1 MVKSTQK
8 GNQFEKEVKT
18 ILEGDGY
25 LVEGQH
31 RKVMWI
37 RDKFTGAMKMI
48 MCGRDIFGVD
58 LIAKKLGEKTRWIQ
72 VSTLSQKSAKQ
83 KQVLIFPWT
92 LEHESVELWLRLD
105 GKRSFRVFILVT
117 ADTATGLGLDHRSQ
131 FVEAEQRDLKR
142 SNKDEK
148 DTNGPK
154 GLEGEV
160 ASEYPE

>member
-1 MVKSTQK
+1 MMKSTQK
-8 GNQFEKEVKT
+8 GNQYEKEVKT

-37 RDKFTGAMKMI
+37 RDKYTGAMKMI
-48 MCGRDIFGVD
+48 MAGRDIFGVD
-58 LIAKKLGEKTRWIQ
+58 LIAKKLGERTRWIQ

-83 KQVLIFPWT
+83 KQVLVFPWT
-92 LEHESVELWLRLD
+92 LEHESVELWLRLE

-117 ADTATGLGLDHRSQ
+117 ADTATGMGLDHRIQ
-131 FVEAEQRDLKR
+131 FVEADQRDLKR
-142 SNKDEK
+142 STNGK
-148 DTNGPK
+148 DTDGIEGPEEK
-154 GLEGEV
+154 V

>member
-1 MVKSTQK
+1 MMKSTQK
-8 GNQFEKEVKT
+8 GNLYEKEVKT
-18 ILEGDGY
+18 ILESDGY

-48 MCGRDIFGVD
+48 MAGRDIFGVD
-58 LIAKKLGEKTRWIQ
+58 LIAKKLGERTRWIQ

-92 LEHESVELWLRLD
+92 LEHESVELWLRLE
-105 GKRSFRVFILVT
+105 GKRSYRVFILVN
-117 ADTATGLGLDHRSQ
+117 ADTASGLGLDHRSQ
-131 FVEAEQRDLKR
+131 FVEAEQRDLKGAK
-142 SNKDEK
+142 NGK
-148 DTNGPK
+148 DT
-154 GLEGEV
+154 EGTSGTEEAV